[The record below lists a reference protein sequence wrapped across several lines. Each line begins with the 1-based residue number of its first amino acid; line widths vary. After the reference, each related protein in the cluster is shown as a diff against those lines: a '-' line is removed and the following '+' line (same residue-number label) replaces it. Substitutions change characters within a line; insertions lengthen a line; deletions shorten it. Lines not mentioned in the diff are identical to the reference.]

1 MSEEG
6 FATWNRRDFQQF
18 INGSA
23 KFGRTDYEG
32 IATEVDSKDAAE
44 VEEYAKVFWKRYTE
58 IQDYPKY
65 IRIIEQ
71 GEEKLRKMSHQ
82 RKMLRKKMEMY
93 RVPLQ
98 QLKINYTVS
107 TTNKKVYTEEED
119 RFLLVMLDKYGVDGE
134 GLYEKIRDEIRESPL
149 FRFDWFFLSRTP
161 VEIGR
166 RCTTLLNTV
175 AKEFEVGANGEAGK
189 GRGRDREEEDE
200 ENEEVGA
207 PAKKKSKNGAVVS

>member
-1 MSEEG
+1 
-6 FATWNRRDFQQF
+6 
-18 INGSA
+18 
-23 KFGRTDYEG
+23 
-32 IATEVDSKDAAE
+32 
-44 VEEYAKVFWKRYTE
+44 
-58 IQDYPKY
+58 
-65 IRIIEQ
+65 
-71 GEEKLRKMSHQ
+71 
-82 RKMLRKKMEMY
+82 
-93 RVPLQ
+93 
-98 QLKINYTVS
+98 
-107 TTNKKVYTEEED
+107 
-119 RFLLVMLDKYGVDGE
+119 MLDKYGVDGE